1 MTQWLLEEAC
11 LLALAV
17 EEAREPEPVPVDE
30 QIAILEANAN
40 RVLGI

>member
-11 LLALAV
+11 LTALAV
-17 EEAREPEPVPVDE
+17 EEAKEPEPLPLDD
-30 QIAILEANAN
+30 QIALLEANAN